1 MDANF
6 GILSV
11 IPMFVLLILAIK
23 TRKVLESVVVASIL
37 AYIIAFK
44 GSFFTEWVNGIYSV
58 IGGDAFVYVLL
69 IVGIFGGLIKL
80 IQDSGGALGFGHFAR
95 KYANTQRK
103 SLIIT
108 YILGI
113 IVFVDEYLNALAV
126 TAAMRNL
133 TDEHKVP
140 REMLACTV
148 NTAGTPV
155 CAIIPF
161 STWGAFYIALIADS
175 GILEGTGMSGL
186 DMYYKTIPFMVYPLV
201 MMVIMALLIVGIMPK
216 FGTLKRAYERVEKTG
231 KLLPEGKSIVDDQ
244 LEDDV
249 KFQGKEIRVR
259 NFLIPMLALVAGTV
273 LSGNDIL
280 VGSIFAVIVCGVLYI
295 STKNMTLGGFINTFI
310 DGIKDMV
317 YILVMILF
325 IFVFVEGSTQLGFAE
340 YIINAVVPYLTPGLL
355 PPLIFLVLAFISFGV
370 GSYWSISV
378 IALPIVIPLAI
389 HFGISIPLMLG
400 VIISAAV
407 FGSQACFYCEVII
420 LAATAAQVE
429 PAEVGLSNL
438 PYALISVAITTVIY
452 AILPYVVV

>member
-6 GILSV
+6 GFLSV
-11 IPMFVLLILAIK
+11 VPIIILLILAIK

-37 AYIIAFK
+37 TYIIAFK
-44 GSFFTEWVNGIYSV
+44 GSFFVEWVDGIYTV
-58 IGGDAFVYVLL
+58 IGGDTYIYVLL
-69 IVGIFGGLIKL
+69 VVGIFGGFIRLL
-80 IQDSGGALGFGHFAR
+80 QDSGGALGFGHFAS

-108 YILGI
+108 YILGM

-148 NTAGTPV
+148 NTAGTPM

-161 STWGAFYIALIADS
+161 STWGAFYIALISDS
-175 GILEGTGMSGL
+175 GILEGTNLTGL
-186 DMYYKTIPFMVYPLV
+186 DMYFKSIPFMIYPFV
-201 MMVIMALLIVGIMPK
+201 MIIIMALLIAGVIPK
-216 FGTLKRAYERVEKTG
+216 VGTLKRAYERVEKTG
-231 KLLPEGKSIVDDQ
+231 NVLPEEKSIIDEQ
-244 LEDDV
+244 LEADATYE
-249 KFQGKEIRVR
+249 GKEIRIS
-259 NFLIPMLALVAGTV
+259 NFLVPMIALVLGTV
-273 LSGNDIL
+273 ISGNDIL
-280 VGSIFAVIVCGVLYI
+280 VGAIIAVIVSGILYI
-295 STKNMTLGGFINTFI
+295 STKNMTLDEFIDTFI

-325 IFVFVEGSTQLGFAE
+325 IFVFVEGSNELGFAE
-340 YIINAVVPYLTPGLL
+340 YIINTTVPYMTPGLL
-355 PPLIFLVLAFISFGV
+355 PPLLFLAIAFVSFGV

-378 IALPIVIPLAI
+378 IALPIVIPLAT

-407 FGSQACFYCEVII
+407 FGSQACFYCEVIV

-429 PAEVGLSNL
+429 PAEVGFANL
-438 PYALISVAITTVIY
+438 PYALMAVVITTIIY
-452 AILPYVVV
+452 AILPMIM

>member
-1 MDANF
+1 MDVNF
-6 GILSV
+6 GIWSV
-11 IPMFVLLILAIK
+11 VPMIVLLIAAIK
-23 TRKVLESVVVASIL
+23 TRKVLESVVVSSLL

-44 GSFFTEWVNGIYSV
+44 GSFFTEWINGIYDV
-58 IGGDAFVYVLL
+58 LGGDAYVYVLL
-69 IVGIFGGLIKL
+69 IVGIFGGLIRL

-95 KYANTQRK
+95 KYANTQKK
-103 SLIIT
+103 SLFIT

-175 GILEGTGMSGL
+175 GILEGTGLTGL
-186 DMYYKTIPFMVYPLV
+186 EMYYKTIPFMVYPFV
-201 MMVIMALLIVGIMPK
+201 MIVIMTLLIGGVIPK
-216 FGTLKRAYERVEKTG
+216 FGTLKKAYDRVKSTG
-231 KLLPEGKSIVDDQ
+231 KVLPEGKSIVDEQ
-244 LEDDV
+244 LEEDV
-249 KFQGKEIRVR
+249 KYEGKEIKLR
-259 NFLIPMLALVAGTV
+259 NFLIPMLTLVIGTIAG
-273 LSGNDIL
+273 GNDIL
-280 VGSIFAVIVCGVLYI
+280 VGSISAVIVCGILYI
-295 STKNMTLGGFINTFI
+295 TTKNMTLDEFINTFI

-325 IFVFVEGSTQLGFAE
+325 IFVFVEGSTILGFAE
-340 YIINAVVPYLTPGLL
+340 YIISAVVPFMTPGLL

-378 IALPIVIPLAI
+378 IALPIVVPLAI

-429 PAEVGLSNL
+429 PAEVGISNL
-438 PYALISVAITTVIY
+438 PYALIAVGITTVIY
-452 AILPYVVV
+452 AILPYLM